1 MHFSQPVLRSALRMV
16 AALSFMTHGTQK
28 LFAWP
33 PTGRPPVEW
42 FSQIGLAGGLELVG
56 GVLLLVGFCTRS
68 VSFVVAGEMAWAYF
82 QAHAPRAFWPIV
94 NGGELTTLYCFIWL
108 YFCAA
113 GPGPISL
120 DAAIARR
127 KRKHTS

>member
-1 MHFSQPVLRSALRMV
+1 MHFSQPVLRSALRIV

-33 PTGRPPVEW
+33 PTGRPPVDW

-56 GVLLLVGFCTRS
+56 GVLLLVGLFTRP
-68 VSFVVAGEMAWAYF
+68 VAFVVAGEMAWAYF
-82 QAHAPRAFWPIV
+82 QAHASRSFWPIV
-94 NGGELTTLYCFIWL
+94 NGGELTTLYCFLWL

-120 DAAIARR
+120 DALFFRHGLKPR
-127 KRKHTS
+127 S